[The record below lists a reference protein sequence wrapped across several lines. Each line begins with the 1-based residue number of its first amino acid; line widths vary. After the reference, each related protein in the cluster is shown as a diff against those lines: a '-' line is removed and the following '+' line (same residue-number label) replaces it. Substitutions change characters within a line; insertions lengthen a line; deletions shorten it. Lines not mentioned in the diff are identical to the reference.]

1 MYTGVTNL
9 SSRSS
14 GSFSQSNY
22 GDDSTT
28 LAKLSPEHLIIIRTI
43 LLLKYFAARHKFK
56 LAYKPYDFKD
66 VIEQY
71 TQGNVDILSKMKD
84 LQRKIDQIT
93 IDRRF
98 TNNFLYTNPHH
109 PPPPSLPLFGQRKN
123 QLSPQLSW
131 QDNYSFNKLNKA
143 NDFFNQENSMYESS
157 KENSSTTIDINNRFN
172 QLESKLEKLEILIK
186 ESLKKT

>member
-1 MYTGVTNL
+1 M

-28 LAKLSPEHLIIIRTI
+28 LAKLSPEHLILIRTI
-43 LLLKYFAARHKFK
+43 LLLKYFAARQKFK

-84 LQRKIDQIT
+84 LQRKIDQLT
-93 IDRRF
+93 IDRRLV

-109 PPPPSLPLFGQRKN
+109 PPPPPLPLFAQRKN
-123 QLSPQLSW
+123 QLSAQLSL
-131 QDNYSFNKLNKA
+131 QENYSFNKLNKL
-143 NDFFNQENSMYESS
+143 NDFFNQENNTFESS
-157 KENSSTTIDINNRFN
+157 KTNSSTTIDINNRFN
-172 QLESKLEKLEILIK
+172 QLESKLENLENLIK
-186 ESLKKT
+186 ESLKKA